1 MTRIWT
7 KLIACSLLLYWSIF
21 SYNSDI
27 GSLQKLKWDQ
37 MFTVR
42 RKTLKKKVVAIID
55 KTRYHLAFQNK
66 GTKIIVVI
74 NHI

>member
-1 MTRIWT
+1 
-7 KLIACSLLLYWSIF
+7 
-21 SYNSDI
+21 
-27 GSLQKLKWDQ
+27 